1 MLFLLTLY
9 GVTAGCMSPTL
20 MPAEPMERVRAIP
33 QGAADPGA
41 PGESRPVGSPRG
53 LPHTNGAEHEN
64 SHGLPSDPHEIATY
78 DTDGDGRGDYAEQ
91 QGPDGRVAVLHFDT
105 NRDGE
110 LDLQVTLDQLDS
122 SQSRELLIILDSVPY
137 QLVRALRDEGRLR
150 LFHEPSAIVAP
161 FPVMTDLCLAEFFGV
176 SPCLG
181 IESRY
186 YDGRRLSRGVVTYFL
201 EGNAPWLKHV
211 DAYILPINH
220 AYIYTAPETGY
231 LHELYT
237 IERAFFGSEQSAVC
251 GYSVGASA
259 LGTRLGEAGHRTL
272 LEYVDRFC
280 QSVMQRTRGRVRI
293 TLMSDHGHNLVDS
306 KPISLHKSLATMGY
320 RDAKTLSEPGDVVI
334 PRYGPVT
341 CAGIYTREP
350 DKVAADVVKIEGVD
364 LSFYRS
370 GDGIAVRSTAGR
382 AYITR
387 SGERYRYLVA
397 GGDPLQLLPIVERL
411 REEGKLDAAEYAGDA
426 DWFAATADHVYP
438 DPMYRLHRA
447 FDGLMVHTPDVMVS
461 LKDGYC
467 YGTSMFNWFV
477 KVNSAHGSL
486 LRSSTHGFVMS
497 TAGPLADPIRMKDL
511 AAELH
516 NLGLNPRKDH

>member
-1 MLFLLTLY
+1 MFLLLTLCC
-9 GVTAGCMSPTL
+9 AAPGCMSPRL
-20 MPAEPMERVRAIP
+20 MPP
-33 QGAADPGA
+33 A
-41 PGESRPVGSPRG
+41 P
-53 LPHTNGAEHEN
+53 
-64 SHGLPSDPHEIATY
+64 IATNSDAAGNHTAFY
-78 DTDGDGRGDYAEQ
+78 DTNHDGRRDYAEQ
-91 QGPDGRVAVLHFDT
+91 WDADGRVTVLRFDT

-110 LDLQVTLDQLDS
+110 LDLQVALDQLDR

-137 QLVRALRDEGRLR
+137 NLVRTLRDEGRLR
-150 LFHEPSAIVAP
+150 LFHQPSAIVSP
-161 FPVMTDLCLAEFFGV
+161 YPVMTDLCLAEFFGV

-186 YDGRRLSRGVVTYFL
+186 YDGQRLSRGVVTYFL

-220 AYIYTAPETGY
+220 GYIYTAPEAGY
-231 LHELYT
+231 LHELHT
-237 IERAFFGSEQSAVC
+237 IERAFFGSEQPAVC

-259 LGTRLGEAGHRTL
+259 MGSRMAEEGHRKL

-280 QSVMQRTRGRVRI
+280 QSVMQRTRGRVQI
-293 TLMSDHGHNLVDS
+293 TLMSDHGHNLTDS

-320 RDAKTLSEPGDVVI
+320 RDAKTLGEPGDVVI

-370 GDGIAVRSTAGR
+370 GDGIAVRSTDGR

-387 SGERYRYLVA
+387 SGERYRYLA
-397 GGDPLQLLPIVERL
+397 TGGDPLQLLPIVERL
-411 REEGKLDAAEYAGDA
+411 RQAGKLDAADYADDA
-426 DWFAATADHVYP
+426 DWFAATADHTYP
-438 DPMYRLHRA
+438 DPLYRLWRA
-447 FDGLMVHTPDVMVS
+447 FNGLLVHTPDVMVS
-461 LKDGYC
+461 LEDGYC
-467 YGTSMFNWFV
+467 YGTSLFNFFV
-477 KVNSAHGSL
+477 KLKSAHGSL

-497 TAGPLADPIRMKDL
+497 TAGRVPDPIRMKDL
-511 AAELH
+511 TAQLH
-516 NLGLNPRKDH
+516 NLGLNPRKPH

>member
-1 MLFLLTLY
+1 
-9 GVTAGCMSPTL
+9 
-20 MPAEPMERVRAIP
+20 MPA
-33 QGAADPGA
+33 A
-41 PGESRPVGSPRG
+41 P
-53 LPHTNGAEHEN
+53 
-64 SHGLPSDPHEIATY
+64 IATNSDSAGNRTAFY
-78 DTDGDGRGDYAEQ
+78 DTNHDGRRDYAEQ
-91 QGPDGRVAVLHFDT
+91 QGPDGRVAVLRFDS

-110 LDLQVTLDQLDS
+110 LDLQVALDQLER
-122 SQSRELLIILDSVPY
+122 SQYRELLIILDSVPY
-137 QLVRALRDEGRLR
+137 HLVRELRDAGRFR
-150 LFHEPSAIVAP
+150 LFHQPSVIVSP

-176 SPCLG
+176 SPCPG

-186 YDGRRLSRGVVTYFL
+186 YDGRRLTRGVVTYFL
-201 EGNAPWLKHV
+201 EGNAPWLKHI

-220 AYIYTAPETGY
+220 GFIYTAPETGY
-231 LHELYT
+231 LHELHT

-259 LGTRLGEAGHRTL
+259 MGSRMAEEGHHRL

-280 QSVMQRTRGRVRI
+280 QSVMQRTLGRVRI
-293 TLMSDHGHNLVDS
+293 TLMSDHGHNLMDS

-370 GDGIAVRSTAGR
+370 GDGIAVHSADGR
-382 AYITR
+382 GYVTR
-387 SGERYRYLVA
+387 SGERYRYLA
-397 GGDPLQLLPIVERL
+397 TGGDPLQLLPIVERL
-411 REEGKLDAAEYAGDA
+411 RDEGKLDAAEYASDT

-438 DPMYRLHRA
+438 DPLYRLCRA
-447 FDGLMVHTPDVMVS
+447 FDGLMVHAPDVMVS
-461 LKDGYC
+461 LDDGYC
-467 YGTSMFNWFV
+467 YGTSLFNFFV
-477 KVNSAHGSL
+477 RLKSAHGSL

-497 TAGPLADPIRMKDL
+497 TAGRIADPIRMKDL
-511 AAELH
+511 APELH
-516 NLGLNPRKDH
+516 NLGLNPRKAH